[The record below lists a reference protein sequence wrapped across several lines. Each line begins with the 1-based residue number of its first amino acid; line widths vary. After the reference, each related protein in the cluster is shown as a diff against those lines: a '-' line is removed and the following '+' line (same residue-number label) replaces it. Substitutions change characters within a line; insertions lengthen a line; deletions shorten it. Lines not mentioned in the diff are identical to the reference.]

1 MRNAGHFFK
10 RMLMEDDID
19 KVTGEIKNNVIKT
32 KEDLGEYEERR
43 RKDVFKKPQN
53 VLTARDRRI
62 GKLRKNKDDT
72 LSNFGHVEDF
82 DDKLLTQRNYL

>member
-1 MRNAGHFFK
+1 
-10 RMLMEDDID
+10 MLMEDDID

-32 KEDLGEYEERR
+32 KEDLGEYEGR
-43 RKDVFKKPQN
+43 RKEVFKKPHN

-72 LSNFGHVEDF
+72 LSNFGEVEDF
-82 DDKLLTQRNYL
+82 DDKLLTQRNDRLIDIYNYN